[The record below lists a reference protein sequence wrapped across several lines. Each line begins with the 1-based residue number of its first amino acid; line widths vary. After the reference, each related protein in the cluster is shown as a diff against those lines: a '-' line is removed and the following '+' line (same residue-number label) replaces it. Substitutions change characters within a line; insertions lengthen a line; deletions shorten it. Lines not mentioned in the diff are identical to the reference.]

1 MACSRCGASR
11 KPVQVPSGIR
21 PGTKPSSSGVTIRSD
36 TPKRTGV
43 RESITGLRY
52 VPSGK

>member
-11 KPVQVPSGIR
+11 KPVQIPSGVR
-21 PGTKPSSSGVTIRSD
+21 PGTKPSSGVTVRPE

>member
-1 MACSRCGASR
+1 MACSRCGANRRST
-11 KPVQVPSGIR
+11 QVPSGVRAGTR
-21 PGTKPSSSGVTIRSD
+21 PNVQPPAGRPAPAK
-36 TPKRTGV
+36 GV

>member
-11 KPVQVPSGIR
+11 RQTQIPSGVRAGAKPVVQTPAGRPAPAKGIR
-21 PGTKPSSSGVTIRSD
+21 ET
-36 TPKRTGV
+36 
-43 RESITGLRY
+43 ITGLRY

>member
-11 KPVQVPSGIR
+11 RQAQIPSGIR
-21 PGTKPSSSGVTIRSD
+21 AGSKPSTVVP
-36 TPKRTGV
+36 TPAGRAAQQKGV